1 MTVATVTELTNPH
14 FHIFT
19 AVPQASACVCRL
31 CRKQNLPNYPQCA
44 SCLDTVR
51 QVTHPVETVVPI
63 SLYLAYEQLHTM
75 LRGYKD
81 PEVMQ
86 LTEAQGRLW
95 ELVVA
100 ATVARFMLAHEGS
113 IADHTSL
120 ETEVLT
126 TIPSSRGR
134 SGSAPLHR
142 ALMRSPDVAKRLEE
156 LLEPGPVSVE
166 KRKASD
172 KGFTVQGN
180 VDGRTVL
187 LLDDTYT
194 TGASVQSAGSAL
206 TSAGASVVAA
216 VVVGRAT

>member
-1 MTVATVTELTNPH
+1 M
-14 FHIFT
+14 
-19 AVPQASACVCRL
+19 
-31 CRKQNLPNYPQCA
+31 
-44 SCLDTVR
+44 
-51 QVTHPVETVVPI
+51 THPVETVVPI

-120 ETEVLT
+120 ETEVLHDYPVEPWQ
-126 TIPSSRGR
+126 IRLSAAASGAHAVAPMLRNDSRSCSSPGLSPWR
-134 SGSAPLHR
+134 S
-142 ALMRSPDVAKRLEE
+142 V
-156 LLEPGPVSVE
+156 
-166 KRKASD
+166 KASD

-216 VVVGRAT
+216 VVVGRYVEINETYGPTQTWWTGRRAKTPFTFETCCLE